1 MTDVESVG
9 GKNASLGEML
19 SQLSGSGV
27 RVPDGF
33 ATTAE
38 AFREF
43 LAASGLDRRIADR
56 LASLDVDDVRALARS
71 GEEIRSWL
79 VDAPL
84 PKRLEE
90 EIKSSYQ
97 WLKGESSSEISV
109 AVRATA
115 EDLPDA
121 SFAGQQETFLNVVGV
136 DAVIDRV
143 KHVFASLY
151 NDDRLPGAQGL
162 RPRRGRAVG
171 RRATHGAQRPGRGG
185 RDVHDG
191 TPSRASATSYSS
203 PRPTASAR
211 PSSRAP

>member
-1 MTDVESVG
+1 MQRVVNRRFDSVTGTRTFLARRTHATWQVRRSVQSIAHDRRRVGRRQECLVGRDVEPAERQWRAG
-9 GKNASLGEML
+9 AG
-19 SQLSGSGV
+19 
-27 RVPDGF
+27 RIRHD
-33 ATTAE
+33 AE

-90 EIKSSYQ
+90 EIRSSYQ

-109 AVRATA
+109 AMRSSATA

-121 SFAGQQETFLNVVGV
+121 SFAGQQETF
-136 DAVIDRV
+136 
-143 KHVFASLY
+143 
-151 NDDRLPGAQGL
+151 
-162 RPRRGRAVG
+162 
-171 RRATHGAQRPGRGG
+171 
-185 RDVHDG
+185 
-191 TPSRASATSYSS
+191 
-203 PRPTASAR
+203 
-211 PSSRAP
+211 